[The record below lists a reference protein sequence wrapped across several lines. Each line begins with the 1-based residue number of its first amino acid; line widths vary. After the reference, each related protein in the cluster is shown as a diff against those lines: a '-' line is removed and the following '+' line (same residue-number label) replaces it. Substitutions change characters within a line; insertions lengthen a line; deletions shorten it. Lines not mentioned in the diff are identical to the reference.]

1 LTESFDPQ
9 PHFRLETAT
18 FAADRKAMS
27 ATTLPIAAEL
37 LKAVGESCL
46 EAGTLALD
54 LFRPGATTAA
64 RTWSKSG
71 GSPVTEA
78 DIGVDTFLRIRL
90 SELLPEAAWLSE
102 ETVDDAQRLSH
113 RYVWVVDPID
123 GTRGFVEGRTA
134 WCVSVAVVEAGRSL
148 AGVLE
153 CPARQETYWAV
164 KGGGA
169 FLNGQPL
176 KVREPGERMRI
187 AGPKPMIDRMPVDWQ
202 GRLDRETYIPSL
214 AYRVAM
220 IANGVLD
227 ATFVKPNAHDW
238 DIAAAELILTEA
250 GGKLL
255 DRHGSRLAF
264 AGEDIVHGALM
275 AGSGTLLD
283 VMAGVLASHDG

>member
-1 LTESFDPQ
+1 MQVTDNIDNPDLKAELDLLRKAATEAGRIAMGF
-9 PHFRLETAT
+9 FRQSPEVWFKGGNSPVSEADY
-18 FAADRKAMS
+18 AADHYLRE
-27 ATTLPIAAEL
+27 TL
-37 LKAVGESCL
+37 
-46 EAGTLALD
+46 
-54 LFRPGATTAA
+54 TAA
-64 RTWSKSG
+64 RPDYG
-71 GSPVTEA
+71 
-78 DIGVDTFLRIRL
+78 
-90 SELLPEAAWLSE
+90 WLSE
-102 ETVDDAQRLSH
+102 ETADNPDRLGA
-113 RYVWVVDPID
+113 RRTFVVDPID

-134 WCVSVAVVEAGRSL
+134 WCVSVAVVEDGRSL

-153 CPARQETYWAV
+153 CPARNETYWAV

-202 GRLDRETYIPSL
+202 ERLDREAYIPSL

-255 DRHGSRLAF
+255 DRDGSRLAF
-264 AGEDIVHGALM
+264 AGSDIVHGALM